1 MMLRAPAAFLFA
13 ALLSGAASA
22 AEPQVYRLTPAER
35 DAAIAAAAQRP
46 ESPGGALLPDPARDR
61 ILGNSLY
68 GNESVR
74 DNKPHGEVGM
84 FVGSG
89 GARGIYGTTGI
100 PLGNNGYA
108 QFSFG
113 TGQMPG
119 FSLSPYDSNP
129 YGLSPYGANPY
140 GLQPFG
146 RSPPRR

>member
-1 MMLRAPAAFLFA
+1 MWRTPAALLFA
-13 ALLSGAASA
+13 ALLSGAATA
-22 AEPQVYRLTPAER
+22 AGPQVYRLTPAER

-46 ESPGGALLPDPARDR
+46 ESPGGALLPDPERDR

-84 FVGSG
+84 FIGSG

-113 TGQMPG
+113 TGRMPG
-119 FSLSPYDSNP
+119 
-129 YGLSPYGANPY
+129 YGLSPYSLSPYGVDPY

-146 RSPPRR
+146 RSPVRR